1 MSPEIENTAFVVNLN
16 NGNVNNNNQN
26 NNNYVRAVSDCHH
39 ETNDAIDLASLYRGY
54 LDCRRNKARTLSV
67 SEFEVEQE
75 HQLIEL
81 LNEIEHRAY
90 APLPAKAFV
99 ITKPDYRE
107 IFASAFRDRVVQHWM
122 RLYLEPMLEEQLA
135 TSVFSCRKGKGTF
148 AAQQYVAQMIHD
160 VSEGYTRDCWAMKL
174 DLKGF
179 YMSIDRRLVTD
190 RALCFV
196 GDGNSALRYLLVVML
211 GRSPEVDCIRCGD
224 TSLWQFLPS
233 HKSLFTCG
241 EGKGLTI
248 GDVLI
253 QHIANLLLDPIDHY
267 IKGVLGLG
275 YARYVD
281 DMVIVGNDKKY
292 MLSCVPLIRQ
302 MLATEA
308 GLTLH
313 PRKFYLQHYTKG
325 VKFVGAVIKPGRT
338 YISNRTVNSAFGR
351 IRGFNAIRSDRLRRR
366 NVDRLVAS
374 VNSYLGIMRHHASC
388 NIRQRLIAAIDD
400 GWRKYITIA
409 DDYTKINVR
418 KQYSRREQI
427 RRLVKSK
434 LIWKH

>member
-54 LDCRRNKARTLSV
+54 LDCRRNKARTLSA

-81 LNEIEHRAY
+81 LNEIEHRTY

-99 ITKPDYRE
+99 ITNPDYRE

-122 RLYLEPMLEEQLA
+122 RLYLEPMLEEQLVK
-135 TSVFSCRKGKGTF
+135 SVFSCRKGKGTF

-160 VSEGYTRDCWAMKL
+160 VSEGYTRDCWVMKL

-196 GDGNSALRYLLVVML
+196 GDGNSALRYLLGVML

-224 TSLWQFLPS
+224 TSLWQFLPP

-241 EGKGLTI
+241 DGKGLTI

-267 IKGVLGLG
+267 IKDVLGLG

-313 PRKFYLQHYTKG
+313 PRKFYLQHYAKS
-325 VKFVGAVIKPGRT
+325 VKFVGAVIKTGRT
-338 YISNRTVNSAFGR
+338 YISNRTVNNAFGC
-351 IRGFNAIRSDRLRRR
+351 IRRFNAIRSDSLRRKYI
-366 NVDRLVAS
+366 DRLVAS
-374 VNSYLGIMRHHASC
+374 VNSYLGIMRHHASY
-388 NIRQRLIAAIDD
+388 NIRKRLIGTIDAR
-400 GWRKYITIA
+400 WHKYVTIA
-409 DDYTKINVR
+409 DDYTRINVK
-418 KQYSRREQI
+418 KQYSHREQI

-434 LIWKH
+434 RI

>member
-1 MSPEIENTAFVVNLN
+1 MSPEIENTAFVVDLDHGNVYLNFQNLN
-16 NGNVNNNNQN
+16 I
-26 NNNYVRAVSDCHH
+26 YVRAVSDCHH

-54 LDCRRNKARTLSV
+54 LDCRRNKARTLSA
-67 SEFEVEQE
+67 SELEVEQE

-81 LNEIEHRAY
+81 LNEIEHRTY
-90 APLPAKAFV
+90 TPLPAKAFV

-122 RLYLEPMLEEQLA
+122 RLYLEPMLEEQLV

-160 VSEGYTRDCWAMKL
+160 VSEGYTRDCWVMKL

-179 YMSIDRRLVTD
+179 YMSIDRCLVTAK
-190 RALCFV
+190 ALQFV
-196 GDGNSALRYLLVVML
+196 GDNNPTLGYLLKVML
-211 GRSPEVDCIRCGD
+211 MRSPEKDALRCGD
-224 TSLWQFLPS
+224 VSLWQHLPPY
-233 HKSLFTCG
+233 KSLFTCG

-253 QHIANLLLDPIDHY
+253 QHIANLLLNPIDHY
-267 IKGVLGLG
+267 IAGTLKLS

-281 DMVIVGNDKKY
+281 DMVIVGNDKRY

-302 MLATEA
+302 RLIEEA

-313 PRKFYLQHYTKG
+313 PRKFYLQHYAKG

-338 YISNRTVNSAFGR
+338 YISNRTVNSAFGC

-374 VNSYLGIMRHHASC
+374 VNSYLGIMRHHLSY
-388 NIRQRLIAAIDD
+388 NIRKRLIESIDT
-400 GWRKYITIA
+400 GWRKYIAIA

-434 LIWKH
+434 RI

>member
-39 ETNDAIDLASLYRGY
+39 ETNDAIDLAGIYRGY
-54 LDCRRNKARTLSV
+54 LDCRRNKARTLSA

-75 HQLIEL
+75 HQLIKL
-81 LNEIEHRAY
+81 LEEITHRTY
-90 APLPAKAFV
+90 APMPAKAFV

-122 RLYLEPMLEEQLA
+122 RLYLEPMLEESLIP
-135 TSVFSCRKGKGTF
+135 SVFSCRKGKGVF
-148 AAQQYVAQMIHD
+148 AAQQYVSQMIND
-160 VSEGYTRDCWAMKL
+160 VSEGYTRDCWVMKL
-174 DLKGF
+174 DLKAF
-179 YMSIDRRLVTD
+179 YMSIDRQLVTD
-190 RALCFV
+190 KAIRFV
-196 GDGNSALRYLLVVML
+196 GDGNSTLSYLLGVML
-211 GRSPEVDCIRCGD
+211 GRAPENDCIRCGD
-224 TSLWQFLPS
+224 TSLWQYLPQ

-267 IKGVLGLG
+267 ITDVLGLG

-281 DMVIVGNDKKY
+281 DMVIVGADKEY
-292 MLSCVPLIRQ
+292 MLSCIPLIRQ
-302 MLATEA
+302 KLANEV

-313 PRKFYLQHYTKG
+313 PRKFYLQHYSKG
-325 VKFVGAVIKPGRT
+325 VKFVGAVIKPLRT
-338 YISNRTVNSAFGR
+338 YISNRTVNNAFGC
-351 IRGFNAIRSDRLRRR
+351 IRRFNAIRSDRLRRKCI
-366 NVDRLVAS
+366 DKLVAS

-388 NIRQRLIAAIDD
+388 NIRKRLIGTIDAR
-400 GWRKYITIA
+400 WRKYVTIA
-409 DDYTKINVR
+409 DDYTKIKVT
-418 KQYSRREQI
+418 KQYHRREQI

-434 LIWKH
+434 KI

>member
-39 ETNDAIDLASLYRGY
+39 ETNDAIDLASIYRGY
-54 LDCRRNKARTLSV
+54 LDCRRNKARTLSA

-81 LNEIEHRAY
+81 LEEITHRAY
-90 APLPAKAFV
+90 APMPAKAFV

-122 RLYLEPMLEEQLA
+122 RLYLEPMLEESLIP
-135 TSVFSCRKGKGTF
+135 SVFSCRKGKGTF
-148 AAQQYVAQMIHD
+148 AAQQYVAKMMHD
-160 VSEGYTRDCWAMKL
+160 ISNGYTSDCWVMKL
-174 DLKGF
+174 DLKAF
-179 YMSIDRRLVTD
+179 YMSIDRQLVTD
-190 RALCFV
+190 KAIRFV
-196 GDGNSALRYLLVVML
+196 DDGNSTLSYLLGVML
-211 GRSPEVDCIRCGD
+211 GRAPENDCIRCGD
-224 TSLWQFLPS
+224 TSLWQYLPQ

-253 QHIANLLLDPIDHY
+253 QHIANLLLNPIDHFITY
-267 IKGVLGLG
+267 VLGLG

-281 DMVIVGNDKKY
+281 DMVIVGADKEY
-292 MLSCVPLIRQ
+292 MLSCIPLIRQ
-302 MLATEA
+302 KLANEV

-313 PRKFYLQHYTKG
+313 PRKFYLQHYSKG
-325 VKFVGAVIKPGRT
+325 VKFVGAVIKPWRT
-338 YISNRTVNSAFGR
+338 YVSNRTVNNAFGHL
-351 IRGFNAIRSDRLRRR
+351 RGFNAIRSDRLRRR
-366 NVDRLVAS
+366 SVERLVAS
-374 VNSYLGIMRHHASC
+374 INSYLGIMRHHASY
-388 NIRQRLIAAIDD
+388 NIRQRLIAFIDTE
-400 GWRKYITIA
+400 WRKYIDIA
-409 DDYTKINVR
+409 GDYTKITIK
-418 KQYSRREQI
+418 KQYRRREQI

-434 LIWKH
+434 RI

>member
-39 ETNDAIDLASLYRGY
+39 ETNDAIDLASIYRGY
-54 LDCRRNKARTLSV
+54 LDCRRNKARTLSA

-81 LNEIEHRAY
+81 LEEISHRTY
-90 APLPAKAFV
+90 VPMPAKAFV

-122 RLYLEPMLEEQLA
+122 RLYLEPMLEEHLLP
-135 TSVFSCRKGKGTF
+135 SVFSCRKGKGTF
-148 AAQQYVAQMIHD
+148 ASQQYVAQMIHD
-160 VSEGYTRDCWAMKL
+160 VSEGYTRDCWVMKL

-196 GDGNSALRYLLVVML
+196 GDGNSALRYLLGVML

-224 TSLWQFLPS
+224 TSLWQHLPP

-253 QHIANLLLDPIDHY
+253 QHIANLLLNPIDHY
-267 IKGVLGLG
+267 IAGTLKLG

-281 DMVIVGNDKKY
+281 DMVIVGNDKMY
-292 MLSCVPLIRQ
+292 MLSCVPLIRKR
-302 MLATEA
+302 LIEEA

-313 PRKFYLQHYTKG
+313 PHKFYLQHYTKG
-325 VKFVGAVIKPGRT
+325 VKFVGAVIRPWRT
-338 YISNRTVNSAFGR
+338 YISNRTVNNAFGR
-351 IRGFNAIRSDRLRRR
+351 VGRFNAIRSDRLRRKYI
-366 NVDRLVAS
+366 DRLVAS
-374 VNSYLGIMRHHASC
+374 VNSYLGIMRHHTNY
-388 NIRQRLIAAIDD
+388 NIRRRLIAAMDD
-400 GWRKYITIA
+400 GWRKYVTIA
-409 DDYTKINVR
+409 DDYTRINVK
-418 KQYSRREQI
+418 KQYSHREQI

-434 LIWKH
+434 RI

>member
-26 NNNYVRAVSDCHH
+26 NNNYVRAVSDSHH
-39 ETNDAIDLASLYRGY
+39 ETNDAIDLASIYRGY
-54 LDCRRNKARTLSV
+54 LDCRRNKARTLSA

-81 LNEIEHRAY
+81 LKEITCRTY
-90 APLPAKAFV
+90 APMPAKAFV

-122 RLYLEPMLEEQLA
+122 RLYLEPMLEEHLLP
-135 TSVFSCRKGKGTF
+135 SVFSCRKGKGTF

-160 VSEGYTRDCWAMKL
+160 VSKGYTQDCWVMKL
-174 DLKGF
+174 DLKAF
-179 YMSIDRRLVTD
+179 YMSINRRLVTD

-196 GDGNSALRYLLVVML
+196 GDGNSALRYLLGVML

-224 TSLWQFLPS
+224 TSLWQHLPP

-253 QHIANLLLDPIDHY
+253 QHIANLFLNPIDHY
-267 IKGVLGLG
+267 ITDVLGLG

-281 DMVIVGNDKKY
+281 DMVIVGTDKKY

-302 MLATEA
+302 RLIEEA

-325 VKFVGAVIKPGRT
+325 VKFVGAVIKPLRT
-338 YISNRTVNSAFGR
+338 YISNRTVNNAFGC
-351 IRGFNAIRSDRLRRR
+351 IRRCNAIRSDSLRRKYI
-366 NVDRLVAS
+366 DRLVAS
-374 VNSYLGIMRHHASC
+374 VNSYLGIMQHHESY
-388 NIRQRLIAAIDD
+388 NIRQRLIGTIDTR
-400 GWRKYITIA
+400 WRKYITIA
-409 DDYTKINVR
+409 DDYTKITIK
-418 KQYSRREQI
+418 KQYRRREQI

-434 LIWKH
+434 RI

>member
-39 ETNDAIDLASLYRGY
+39 ETNDAIDLASIYRGY
-54 LDCRRNKARTLSV
+54 LDCRRNKARTLSA

-81 LNEIEHRAY
+81 LKEITCRTY
-90 APLPAKAFV
+90 APMPAKAFV

-122 RLYLEPMLEEQLA
+122 RLYLEPMLEEGLIP
-135 TSVFSCRKGKGTF
+135 SVFSCRKGKGIF
-148 AAQQYVAQMIHD
+148 AAQQCVSQMIHD
-160 VSEGYTRDCWAMKL
+160 ISEGYTQDCWVMKL
-174 DLKGF
+174 DLKAF
-179 YMSIDRRLVTD
+179 YMSIDRSLITAK
-190 RALCFV
+190 ALQFV
-196 GDGNSALRYLLVVML
+196 GDNNPSLGYLLKVML
-211 GRSPEVDCIRCGD
+211 MRSPEKDAVRCGD
-224 TSLWQFLPS
+224 VSLWQHLPP

-241 EGKGLTI
+241 DGKGLTI

-267 IKGVLGLG
+267 IKDVLGLG

-281 DMVIVGNDKKY
+281 DMVIVGADKEY

-302 MLATEA
+302 RLIEEA

-325 VKFVGAVIKPGRT
+325 VKFVGAVIRPWRT
-338 YISNRTVNSAFGR
+338 YISNRTVNNAFGSVR
-351 IRGFNAIRSDRLRRR
+351 RFNAIRSDSLRRKYI
-366 NVDRLVAS
+366 DRLVAS
-374 VNSYLGIMRHHASC
+374 VNSYLGIMRHHASY
-388 NIRQRLIAAIDD
+388 NIRKRLIGTIDAR
-400 GWRKYITIA
+400 WRKYITIA
-409 DDYTKINVR
+409 DDYTRINVK
-418 KQYSRREQI
+418 KQYSHREQI

-434 LIWKH
+434 RI

>member
-1 MSPEIENTAFVVNLN
+1 MSPEIVNTAFVVNLN
-16 NGNVNNNNQN
+16 NGNVNYNNQN

-39 ETNDAIDLASLYRGY
+39 ETNDAIDLAGIYRGY
-54 LDCRRNKARTLSV
+54 LDCRRNKARTLSA

-81 LNEIEHRAY
+81 LNEVEHRAY

-99 ITKPDYRE
+99 ITRPDYRE

-122 RLYLEPMLEEQLA
+122 RLYLEPMLEESLIP
-135 TSVFSCRKGKGTF
+135 SVFSCRKGKGIF

-160 VSEGYTRDCWAMKL
+160 VSEGYTRDCWVMKL

-196 GDGNSALRYLLVVML
+196 GDGNSALRYLLGVML

-224 TSLWQFLPS
+224 ASLWQFLPS

-267 IKGVLGLG
+267 IKDVLGLG

-302 MLATEA
+302 TLATEA

-313 PRKFYLQHYTKG
+313 PRKFYFQHYAKG

-351 IRGFNAIRSDRLRRR
+351 IRGFNAIRSDSLRRKYI
-366 NVDRLVAS
+366 DRLVAS
-374 VNSYLGIMRHHASC
+374 VNSYLGIMRHHASY
-388 NIRQRLIAAIDD
+388 NIRRRLTAAIDD

-409 DDYTKINVR
+409 DDYTKINVK

-427 RRLVKSK
+427 RRLVKRGK
-434 LIWKH
+434 I

>member
-54 LDCRRNKARTLSV
+54 LDCRRNKTRTLSA

-81 LNEIEHRAY
+81 LNEIEHRTY

-122 RLYLEPMLEEQLA
+122 RLYLEPMLEEQLV

-160 VSEGYTRDCWAMKL
+160 VSEGYTRDCWVMKL

-196 GDGNSALRYLLVVML
+196 GDGNSALRYLLGVML

-224 TSLWQFLPS
+224 TSLWQFLPP

-241 EGKGLTI
+241 DGKGLTI

-267 IKGVLGLG
+267 IKDVLGLG

-313 PRKFYLQHYTKG
+313 PRKFYLQHYAKS

-338 YISNRTVNSAFGR
+338 YISNRTVNNAFGC
-351 IRGFNAIRSDRLRRR
+351 IRRFNAIRSDSLRRKYI
-366 NVDRLVAS
+366 DRLVAS
-374 VNSYLGIMRHHASC
+374 VNSYLGIMRHHASY
-388 NIRQRLIAAIDD
+388 NIRKRLIGTIDAR
-400 GWRKYITIA
+400 WHKYVTIA
-409 DDYTKINVR
+409 DDYTRINVK
-418 KQYSRREQI
+418 KQYSHREQI

-434 LIWKH
+434 RI

>member
-39 ETNDAIDLASLYRGY
+39 ETNDAIDLASIYRGY
-54 LDCRRNKARTLSV
+54 LDCRRNKARTLSA

-81 LNEIEHRAY
+81 LEEITYRAY
-90 APLPAKAFV
+90 APMPAKAFV

-122 RLYLEPMLEEQLA
+122 RLYLEPMLEESLIP
-135 TSVFSCRKGKGTF
+135 SVFSCRKGKGTF
-148 AAQQYVAQMIHD
+148 VAQQYVAKMMHD
-160 VSEGYTRDCWAMKL
+160 ISNGYTSDCWVMKL

-190 RALCFV
+190 KAIRFV
-196 GDGNSALRYLLVVML
+196 GDGNSTLSYLLGVML
-211 GRSPEVDCIRCGD
+211 GRAPENDCIRCGD
-224 TSLWQFLPS
+224 TTLWQHLPP

-253 QHIANLLLDPIDHY
+253 QHIANLLLNPIDHY
-267 IKGVLGLG
+267 IAGTLKLG

-281 DMVIVGNDKKY
+281 DMVIVGADKEY

-302 MLATEA
+302 MSATEA

-351 IRGFNAIRSDRLRRR
+351 IRGFNAIRSDNLRRKYI
-366 NVDRLVAS
+366 DRLVAS
-374 VNSYLGIMRHHASC
+374 VNSYLGIMRHHTNY
-388 NIRQRLIAAIDD
+388 NIRRRLIAAMDD
-400 GWRKYITIA
+400 GWCKYVTIA
-409 DDYTKINVR
+409 DDYTRINVK
-418 KQYSRREQI
+418 KQYSHREQI

-434 LIWKH
+434 RI